1 MTEKDKIILELKEL
15 SLTDYQFEKALERRL
30 AMLNQK
36 QFHQRD
42 EDPDKD
48 DGYCSACVL

>member
-15 SLTDYQFEKALERRL
+15 GLNDYQFEKALERRL
-30 AMLNQK
+30 AILNQK

-42 EDPDKD
+42 LDDKD